1 MYNLIEYSDNYLK
14 ISGGLWQY
22 YRDEQGETDN
32 GVITVSKSFKSK
44 IKITGKSPTAG
55 NTKDI
60 EIVVQLKYLRT
71 FWRILEMLLINCELH
86 Y

>member
-14 ISGGLWQY
+14 ILGGLWQY

-32 GVITVSKSFKSK
+32 AVITVSKSFKSK
-44 IKITGKSPTAG
+44 IKITGKSPAAG

-60 EIVVQLKYLRT
+60 EIVK
-71 FWRILEMLLINCELH
+71 
-86 Y
+86 